1 MNKPIPIAGP
11 SITKLEID
19 CVTDAVTNA
28 WYENANMYHE
38 KLEQSFANY
47 LGVRHATALPSCTSG
62 IHLSLLALG
71 IGLGDEVIIPEIT
84 WIATAAPVSYVGAT
98 PVFVDIDPGT
108 WCISPESVEAAI
120 TPQTRAIITVDL
132 YGNMA
137 DYDAIHRIASR
148 HGIDVIED
156 AAEAV
161 GATYKGRQAGSL
173 GRTGV
178 FSFHGSK
185 TLTSGE
191 GGLLATNDTTL
202 FERVLFLRDHGRPPG
217 DTQFQNTE
225 VGYKYK
231 MSSMQA
237 ALAYAQLTR
246 IDELMALK
254 HRMFGWYHD
263 RLSDLPGIQLNS
275 PGADVHASYWMIS
288 AVWDGRYDFD
298 KKQLAAELKMNGI
311 DTRPFFSALS
321 KIPAYA
327 GTIQARKNPNAFKI
341 TDTGINFPS
350 SLTITE
356 PEVEFICQ
364 AFRKIILCGVHQ

>member
-1 MNKPIPIAGP
+1 MNIPIAGP
-11 SITKLEID
+11 SITQLEID

-38 KLEQSFANY
+38 KLEQTFAEY

-71 IGLGDEVIIPEIT
+71 IGPGDEVIIPEIT

-98 PVFVDIDPGT
+98 PLFVDIDPGT
-108 WCISPESVEAAI
+108 WCIAPESIEAAI
-120 TPQTRAIITVDL
+120 TPQTKAIITVDL

-137 DYDAIHRIASR
+137 DYDGINRIACR
-148 HGIDVIED
+148 HNIAVIED

-161 GATYKGRQAGSL
+161 GATYKGRPAGSL

-191 GGLLATNDTTL
+191 GGLLATDDTAL

-217 DTQFQNTE
+217 DTEFQNTE

-246 IDELMALK
+246 LEELMALK
-254 HRMFGWYHD
+254 RRMFGWYHD

-275 PGADVHASYWMIS
+275 PGPDVHASYWMIS
-288 AVWDGRYDFD
+288 AVWDQRYGFN
-298 KKQLAAELKMNGI
+298 KRQLAAKLKEEGI

-321 KIPAYA
+321 LIPAYA
-327 GTIQARKNPNAFKI
+327 GKHPQRHNSHAVRIS
-341 TDTGINFPS
+341 DTGINFPS
-350 SLTITE
+350 SLIITQDQVNRVCDAF
-356 PEVEFICQ
+356 VEALQEI
-364 AFRKIILCGVHQ
+364 